1 MHFSNHKLCPFNKN
15 LFFSFLIKLLICA
28 RYLSNLSVSF
38 SVAFHGKN
46 KTEIQSKYTVCI
58 MWMDRFCAC
67 AMSTPVWV
75 LVWECVYVTGLLA
88 VGPEWDPELL
98 FARMHRTCFCVT
110 NIQKVECERAREIER
125 SQRKREI

>member
-1 MHFSNHKLCPFNKN
+1 MGR
-15 LFFSFLIKLLICA
+15 IKLKFKANI
-28 RYLSNLSVSF
+28 LSASCGWIIFV
-38 SVAFHGKN
+38 
-46 KTEIQSKYTVCI
+46 
-58 MWMDRFCAC
+58 AC